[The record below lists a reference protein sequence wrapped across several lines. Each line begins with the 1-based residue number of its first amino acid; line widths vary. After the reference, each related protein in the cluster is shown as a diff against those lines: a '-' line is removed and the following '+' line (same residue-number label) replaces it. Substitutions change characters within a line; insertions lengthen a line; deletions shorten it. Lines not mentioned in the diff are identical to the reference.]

1 MSQKD
6 SLLIRPKEFPSS
18 QGLQRQTTPLGWY
31 ELDFVATQQERLG
44 VVGLVKVHHVQ
55 LVQLTVGQVQ
65 VLHGGG
71 QAAEGFTGKLV
82 VVGHKTSDGPLPEGV
97 AALLHLR
104 PKLVVAEIHHLQ
116 PLEVPGERQTCP

>member
-1 MSQKD
+1 MK
-6 SLLIRPKEFPSS
+6 LAGAVGGIVPSPQLGQLRHVRKGFLADQAERIPIQS

-65 VLHGGG
+65 VLHSGG
-71 QAAEGFTGKLV
+71 QA
-82 VVGHKTSDGPLPEGV
+82 V
-97 AALLHLR
+97 ASRARLTACECL
-104 PKLVVAEIHHLQ
+104 
-116 PLEVPGERQTCP
+116 